1 MVLETYFPTNWT
13 FSLFFFCFG
22 FYFSEL
28 PVKISKPLVD
38 VSVTQKDKATLECEL
53 SRPNVDV
60 KWFKVQHLT
69 DSGILISD
77 FSGRE

>member
-1 MVLETYFPTNWT
+1 M
-13 FSLFFFCFG
+13 
-22 FYFSEL
+22 
-28 PVKISKPLVD
+28 KISKPLVD
-38 VSVTQKDKATLECEL
+38 ISVTQKDKVAFECEL

-69 DSGILISD
+69 DSGISVSD